1 MFVLGIDPG
10 LSRCGFAVLEP
21 GRAGRSTAKCL
32 GVLRTDKDLPTPQ
45 RLAELQR
52 ELNLL
57 LDEFRPAVVSIE
69 RIFLQNN
76 VQSFLG
82 VAQAAGLVLAAAAER
97 KLIIAEYSPN
107 QIKAAVAGDGRADKL
122 AMQRMVQT
130 LLGLSA
136 MPQPADAADAAA
148 IALCYLAHNPVGRI
162 TVGSER

>member
-21 GRAGRSTAKCL
+21 LRAGRSRAHSL

-45 RLAELQR
+45 RLAELNH
-52 ELNLL
+52 ELHLL
-57 LDEFRPAVVSIE
+57 FDEFKPAVLSIE

-76 VQSFLG
+76 AQSFLG
-82 VAQAAGLVLAAAAER
+82 VAQAAGLALTAAAER
-97 KLIIAEYSPN
+97 NIAIAEFSPN

-122 AMQRMVQT
+122 AMQTMVQS

-148 IALCYLAHNPVGRI
+148 IALCYLAHNPADRI
-162 TVGSER
+162 PVGSDR